1 MYAQT
6 LIPLFSPYL
15 SLYPLYLSLYLSFLS
30 LFLSKSD
37 LGSTTGRLRVR
48 QLREEGEMD
57 K

>member
-6 LIPLFSPYL
+6 LIPLFFPYL
-15 SLYPLYLSLYLSFLS
+15 SLSPLYLSLHLPFLS
-30 LFLSKSD
+30 LFLSESD
-37 LGSTTGRLRVR
+37 LGRTRGRLHVR